1 MPDSTSIGGIKRIMT
16 KTRLTWGPAP
26 RRQIDAPRT
35 LADEAY
41 LRIHEDIIR
50 GAFAPNDKLQPDV
63 LRDRYDIGLSPVRE
77 ALSRV
82 ALEGLAVA
90 EGQRGFFVAPA
101 MREELLDIA
110 NLRIQFSVMSLE
122 RSIRTG
128 GDEWENAVVT
138 SYYQLSK
145 LEQQAHREPQTFHD
159 EWERRNRAFHEALE
173 SGCGSPWLTHFCD
186 ILYDQLERYRRRFV
200 VYTDID
206 PSIAE
211 EHERIKELALRRDL
225 RACDVLRQHFEHA
238 AQVIGGMMEAAESGK
253 PASPIAAAS
262 PAPAKKKS
270 AARAKEMQKPAT
282 KRARP
287 RVA

>member
-1 MPDSTSIGGIKRIMT
+1 MFDRVPLPGIEDIMT
-16 KTRLTWGPAP
+16 KTKLTWGPAP

-50 GAFAPNDKLQPDV
+50 GEFAPNDKLQPDT
-63 LRDRYDIGLSPVRE
+63 LRDRYNIGLSPVRE
-77 ALSRV
+77 ALSRI

-101 MREELLDIA
+101 TREELLDIA
-110 NLRIQFSVMSLE
+110 DLRIQFSVMSLE
-122 RSIRTG
+122 RSIRRG

-138 SYYQLSK
+138 SYYQLNK
-145 LEQQAHREPQTFHD
+145 LEKQVHREPRTFHD
-159 EWERRNRAFHEALE
+159 EWERRNRAFHQALE
-173 SGCGSPWLTHFCD
+173 SGCGSPWLSHFCD

-200 VYTDID
+200 VYTDIH

-211 EHERIKELALRRDL
+211 EHERIKELALARDL
-225 RACDVLRQHFEHA
+225 KACDVLKQHFEHA
-238 AQVIGGMMEAAESGK
+238 SQVIGGMMEKAENGKLATALPVAASVAVRRAK
-253 PASPIAAAS
+253 PAARP
-262 PAPAKKKS
+262 KQKS
-270 AARAKEMQKPAT
+270 AT
-282 KRARP
+282 KRTGT

>member
-1 MPDSTSIGGIKRIMT
+1 MIKT
-16 KTRLTWGPAP
+16 NLLWGPAP
-26 RRQIDAPRT
+26 RHQIDAPKT

-41 LRIHEDIIR
+41 QRIHDDIIR
-50 GAFAPNDKLQPDV
+50 GEFAPNDKLQPDA
-63 LRDRYDIGLSPVRE
+63 LRERYNIGLSPVRE

-101 MREELLDIA
+101 TREELLDIA
-110 NLRIQFSVMSLE
+110 DLRINFAVLSLE

-138 SYYQLSK
+138 TYYQLNK
-145 LEQQAHREPQTFHD
+145 LENQSHRDSQTFHD
-159 EWERRNRAFHEALE
+159 EWERRNREFHQALE
-173 SGCGSPWLTHFCD
+173 SGCGSPWLLHFCD

-206 PSIAE
+206 PTIAE
-211 EHERIKELALRRDL
+211 EHKLIKELALARDL
-225 RACDVLRQHFEHA
+225 EACKVLKQHFEHA
-238 AQVIGGMMEAAESGK
+238 ARVIGGMMQKTEGGK
-253 PASPIAAAS
+253 AAA
-262 PAPAKKKS
+262 PEIKKEKAPVRVKEKSSAKK
-270 AARAKEMQKPAT
+270 ARA
-282 KRARP
+282 